1 MAVKDG
7 LPSTDFSRQ
16 NREYIKAVAEGGS
29 GDGGL
34 PEITEADEGKVLGV
48 ENGEAA
54 WVEGGGGG
62 ADIVMTT
69 VSPVDGNLQM
79 DKTFAEIKAAILAGK
94 IVIINIP
101 YSETDYTS
109 VERYVA
115 SFYENTGLTPEYV
128 VNFMNT
134 NGEVQNYFSSSESG
148 YPVLTL

>member
-7 LPSTDFSRQ
+7 LPSTDFSRM
-16 NREYIKAVAEGGS
+16 NREYIKAVA
-29 GDGGL
+29 D
-34 PEITEADEGKVLGV
+34 
-48 ENGEAA
+48 EAA
-54 WVEGGGGG
+54 GGGGGGG